1 MNRSSEKLYKENAEF
16 LKLLTKF
23 IGENHEL
30 KKENENLK
38 NKLMENV
45 RYNKESIR

>member
-1 MNRSSEKLYKENAEF
+1 MNTSSDKFYKENVEF

-38 NKLMENV
+38 NKLIEKM
-45 RYNKESIR
+45 